1 MLSLFF
7 EIFGQNFLDN
17 LGFIF
22 TRWGQSKKDKK
33 SRQRNEDSEDKK
45 IKSINDQLI
54 ELGITTEKDKQFKC
68 FFIDN
73 DLGKVSEQEIEDEFS
88 EEEIIAH

>member
-7 EIFGQNFLDN
+7 EIFGQNFLNN

-33 SRQRNEDSEDKK
+33 SRQRNNDSEDLK
-45 IKSINDQLI
+45 IESIN
-54 ELGITTEKDKQFKC
+54 K
-68 FFIDN
+68 
-73 DLGKVSEQEIEDEFS
+73 
-88 EEEIIAH
+88 